1 MQILSFVAIVVL
13 EMYSSPQVVK
23 VKPMDGDLT
32 MTSAR
37 ITLDMQVIDILK
49 HRTQTHDR
57 ESVRKSGH
65 IK

>member
-1 MQILSFVAIVVL
+1 MQILYFVAIVVL

-32 MTSAR
+32 MTLAR
-37 ITLDMQVIDILK
+37 ITLDMQVMDTLK
-49 HRTQTHDR
+49 HGTQTHDR
-57 ESVRKSGH
+57 ESVRKCGH